1 MSNIFEEAQ
10 YKMQMKRLDRL
21 KEGRKKA
28 ALDAQKNPYA
38 TYQGRDPVDG
48 TEIVQIGSSESV
60 SGFKLISN
68 APMAIGDRV
77 ALRKNNQGGL
87 QRVDDRNRLL
97 ATDLEEESIKEKFT
111 VEVQWF
117 NGLDLTVDSTQFTIK
132 STNLYQYDS
141 LGDKVTL
148 INNLSSEAFWDDVTI
163 LYPATS
169 INASAIGNNLTA
181 EAVFPVFPF
190 GDGLAVCQLNFK
202 IGKRG
207 ILRSKILKKMNGDT
221 NIFFSSFRCPL
232 QFTAS
237 INSHNIVGT
246 PEGVF
251 SSVGINED
259 ATGFFLGGAKTDTA
273 TVESLTVTTSC
284 DWRFVL

>member
-1 MSNIFEEAQ
+1 MSIFDEAQ

-21 KEGRKKA
+21 KEGKKKA

-48 TEIVQIGSSESV
+48 TEMVQIGTSESV

-87 QRVDDRNRLL
+87 QRVDDRNRLIS
-97 ATDLEEESIKEKFT
+97 TDLEEESIKEKFT
-111 VEVQWF
+111 VECGWF
-117 NGLDLTVDSTQFTIK
+117 NGLDSTVDSTQFAIE

-148 INNLSSEAFWDDVTI
+148 INNLSFEAFWDGNTV

-169 INASAIGNNLTA
+169 IDVATIGNNLTA
-181 EAVFPVFPF
+181 EAIFPVFPF
-190 GDGLAVCQLNFK
+190 GDGLAVCQMIFR

-207 ILRSKILKKMNGDT
+207 ILKSKILKKMNGDT
-221 NIFFSSFRCPL
+221 NIYFSNSQCPL
-232 QFTAS
+232 QFNAA
-237 INSHNIVGT
+237 INSYNIIGT

-251 SSVGINED
+251 NLASVSED
-259 ATGFFLGGAKTDTA
+259 ATDFFLIGLKSDAT

-284 DWRFVL
+284 DWRFVF

>member
-1 MSNIFEEAQ
+1 MSIFDEAQ
-10 YKMQMKRLDRL
+10 YKMHLKRLDRL
-21 KEGRKKA
+21 KEGKKKA

-48 TEIVQIGSSESV
+48 TEMVQIGTSESV

-87 QRVDDRNRLL
+87 QRVDDRNRLI

-117 NGLDLTVDSTQFTIK
+117 NGLDSTVDSTQFAIK

-148 INNLSSEAFWDDVTI
+148 INNLSSEAFWDGNTVF
-163 LYPATS
+163 YPATS
-169 INASAIGNNLTA
+169 IDVATIGNNLTA
-181 EAVFPVFPF
+181 EATFPVFPF
-190 GDGLAVCQLNFK
+190 GDGLAVCQMSFK
-202 IGKRG
+202 MEKRG

-221 NIFFSSFRCPL
+221 IIFFSNSRCPL
-232 QFTAS
+232 QFNAA

-251 SSVGINED
+251 TNVGIGED
-259 ATGFFLGGAKTDTA
+259 ATGFFLSGAKTDTA

-284 DWRFVL
+284 DWRFVF